1 MEYHDPR
8 ARTGGCASAGCLS
21 DKESINTPAIK
32 VSRPIHFE
40 YLLIN
45 CPGLGTFRA
54 DMGSDEDGTK
64 KVEWN
69 PGTMS

>member
-1 MEYHDPR
+1 MP
-8 ARTGGCASAGCLS
+8 S
-21 DKESINTPAIK
+21 IK